1 VTFADII
8 RSECG
13 NVEYLNKNGKRVRE
27 QLKTVSDT
35 TSTVLN
41 RNVDEMSTYRTL
53 CLPNFA
59 LEAVFICFRLFVN
72 MCVILYCT
80 CLSAAL

>member
-1 VTFADII
+1 MWKCRVF
-8 RSECG
+8 EQ
-13 NVEYLNKNGKRVRE
+13 KWRVRDINNSTVVE
-27 QLKTVSDT
+27 QLKTASDT

-41 RNVDEMSTYRTL
+41 GNVDEMSTYRTL

-59 LEAVFICFRLFVN
+59 LEAVFICCLFVD